1 MELKVIVDGFIRVVC
16 GVSEETTCQDIVI
29 ALARAIGRAGR
40 FSLLEKWRNQERSL
54 PPWEKPFLVLQKWG
68 QYASDVQ
75 FILQQTDTVPATTKP
90 KECLDK
96 SGASSN
102 DAMRAQNLSPISS
115 QAQDYS
121 VKRSLTFS
129 GAMYSSQEKPKPSRL
144 HTRRSLPLSTTNES
158 SIPSSQNSSQSHHH
172 HHHPYN
178 NQVPKQPQ
186 YHVNSSSPY
195 QQNRPEPSHSNQLYT
210 QHQYQQSQQQ
220 QKLFQNQHPNIQKPI
235 SSIKPQPKPRNL
247 PLKPINEKQPVRT
260 IGTVSP
266 IQSYSHLSLSTN
278 QDLPNRILH
287 NNVPGPNSQNR
298 TGNAGD
304 SSMNN
309 NYYSRNT
316 KPINNNNNSNNNNN
330 NDSNNNSN
338 SHRHLQTFKSVH
350 NDVDKVLS
358 EKSTFNE
365 FKDNSDIDEDK
376 SKVLSTF
383 HSGPNKT
390 ILHDKRIL
398 SDIEEYDLEKNYP
411 FSAVSPMPSKTA
423 EYYRIQGQNYVDQLT
438 RDQDPQI
445 LYQLIDQQHN
455 EIELKKTIIK
465 DLEQEIV
472 SAEELLENKKE
483 IAAFESLSNSY
494 SEELSEIESEDWQ
507 GVVDKEFR
515 NGEALKS
522 ELSNH
527 RQELHNMEDQLQMVN
542 GKIAD
547 LNKQLESEVN
557 KCHEEINTIQKK
569 IEEETAEDGKRG
581 RMVNELSEQVDQV
594 EKEFKE
600 KEDKE
605 TELMERVKDLNL
617 KDLEKSSVVGTTKT
631 AETGTGEGFVLKLLE
646 KKQQFARQSTSG
658 SKDVAGC
665 RASPENLVQT
675 EDTSVLSAEGVW
687 V

>member
-1 MELKVIVDGFIRVVC
+1 MELKVIVDGFVRVVC

-75 FILQQTDTVPATTKP
+75 FILQQTDTVPATAATKKP
-90 KECLDK
+90 NECLDK

-102 DAMRAQNLSPISS
+102 DAVRAQNLSPISS

-129 GAMYSSQEKPKPSRL
+129 GAMYSSQEKPKPSRS

-158 SIPSSQNSSQSHHH
+158 SIASSQTSSQSHHH
-172 HHHPYN
+172 HYN

-186 YHVNSSSPY
+186 YRVNSSSPY
-195 QQNRPEPSHSNQLYT
+195 QQNRPEPSHSNQPYT
-210 QHQYQQSQQQ
+210 RQQQHHHHQQSQQQQQ
-220 QKLFQNQHPNIQKPI
+220 QKLFQNQHPYIQKPI

-278 QDLPNRILH
+278 QDLPNRISH
-287 NNVPGPNSQNR
+287 NNVPGPNSQNT
-298 TGNAGD
+298 TGNVGD

-316 KPINNNNNSNNNNN
+316 KPNNNNNN
-330 NDSNNNSN
+330 NDSN
-338 SHRHLQTFKSVH
+338 SHSHLQTFKSVH

-358 EKSTFNE
+358 EKSTYNE
-365 FKDNSDIDEDK
+365 FKDNPDIDEDK
-376 SKVLSTF
+376 SKVLSSF
-383 HSGPNKT
+383 HSSTNKT
-390 ILHDKRIL
+390 ILHDNRIL

-438 RDQDPQI
+438 RDRDPQI

-455 EIELKKTIIK
+455 EIELKKTLIK

-472 SAEELLENKKE
+472 SAEELLENRKE
-483 IAAFESLSNSY
+483 IAAFESLSDSY
-494 SEELSEIESEDWQ
+494 TEELSEIENEDWQ
-507 GVVDKEFR
+507 GVVDQELR
-515 NGEALKS
+515 NEEALKS
-522 ELSNH
+522 ELANH
-527 RQELHNMEDQLQMVN
+527 RQELHNMEDQLQKVN
-542 GKIAD
+542 SKIAD

-557 KCHEEINTIQKK
+557 KCNEEINTIQKK
-569 IEEETAEDGKRG
+569 IEEETAEDGEREK
-581 RMVNELSEQVDQV
+581 MLDELTEQVNQV

-600 KEDKE
+600 KEHKE
-605 TELMERVKDLNL
+605 NELMERVKDLNL
-617 KDLEKSSVVGTTKT
+617 NDLEKSSVVSTNKT
-631 AETGTGEGFVLKLLE
+631 ANTGTVVLKLLE
-646 KKQQFARQSTSG
+646 KQHQFARQSTSG

-665 RASPENLVQT
+665 RSSPEDVVQT
-675 EDTSVLSAEGVW
+675 EDNSVLSGEGVW